1 MRYFVFRK
9 EAVNN
14 ASTTASDSGVGM
26 SVMAI
31 PADSVAYL
39 SAESGKIFIVFND
52 ATLYQDANLLEG
64 DSLQKSNV
72 TIACEPGNELQL
84 VEDIVS
90 FMAGESRKNIM
101 RFDTVEEKSTFKNAD
116 VTKADNISAVVRTRP
131 MNMQT
136 QKVSNGRSGTYDPVT
151 DTYVTASTIASIDF
165 GDARPFLDYNHSTL
179 TGYANGATVT
189 LWRNSG
195 EGGTSYNL
203 TPHSSGGT
211 PSMVTAANQN
221 NFSTGAVSLLSDEFF
236 ETASSMKAT
245 DEYTIYV
252 VHGSYGTGLISPVY
266 GDAAGET
273 AGFAGEFTEN
283 GEINKAKGVK
293 NKFAVRHSDRTGSV
307 ASVTT
312 STDIVGDGVERPTGY
327 NPCNVSIIRRDRNFN
342 MYLHDRTGEI
352 IAQIPS
358 NASGLTT
365 LPGATDGSLIIERVG
380 STNEVTNV
388 SYKGNLAR
396 FGVIKSDIG
405 TDNAAKLAKDLFD
418 LYTL

>member
-72 TIACEPGNELQL
+72 TIACDPGNELQL

-90 FMAGESRKNIM
+90 FMAGESRKSIM
-101 RFDTVEEKSTFKNAD
+101 KSTFKNAD

-131 MNMQT
+131 INMQT

-165 GDARPFLDYNHSTL
+165 GDARPFLDYNHSTI

-189 LWRNSG
+189 VWRNSG

-211 PSMVTAANQN
+211 PSMLTAANQN
-221 NFSTGAVSLLSDEFF
+221 SFSTGGVQF
-236 ETASSMKAT
+236 AS
-245 DEYTIYV
+245 
-252 VHGSYGTGLISPVY
+252 
-266 GDAAGET
+266 
-273 AGFAGEFTEN
+273 
-283 GEINKAKGVK
+283 
-293 NKFAVRHSDRTGSV
+293 
-307 ASVTT
+307 
-312 STDIVGDGVERPTGY
+312 
-327 NPCNVSIIRRDRNFN
+327 
-342 MYLHDRTGEI
+342 
-352 IAQIPS
+352 
-358 NASGLTT
+358 
-365 LPGATDGSLIIERVG
+365 
-380 STNEVTNV
+380 NE
-388 SYKGNLAR
+388 S
-396 FGVIKSDIG
+396 F
-405 TDNAAKLAKDLFD
+405 
-418 LYTL
+418 

>member
-131 MNMQT
+131 LNMQT

-165 GDARPFLDYNHSTL
+165 GDARPFVDYNHSTL
-179 TGYANGATVT
+179 TGYANGDTVT

-195 EGGTSYNL
+195 EGGTSYDL
-203 TPHSSGGT
+203 TPHASGGT
-211 PSMVTAANQN
+211 PSMVTASNQV
-221 NFSTGAVSLLSDEFF
+221 NFSTGAVQLAVNEFF
-236 ETASSMKAT
+236 ETSSGIKSIL
-245 DEYTIYV
+245 DYTIYV
-252 VHGSYGTGLISPVY
+252 VYGTYGVEKIGPIY
-266 GDAAGET
+266 GDANGET
-273 AGFAGEFTEN
+273 VGFAGAFDSNGQLTE
-283 GEINKAKGVK
+283 ASQTK
-293 NKFAVRHSDRTGSV
+293 NQFSIRPSRREGTV
-307 ASVTT
+307 ASVTAPQN
-312 STDIVGDGVERPTGY
+312 IVGDGVSRPDGY
-327 NPCNVSIIRRDRNFN
+327 NPCNVAIIRRDAKNNIYFQ
-342 MYLHDRTGEI
+342 DRTGEVL
-352 IAQIPS
+352 AQIS
-358 NASGLTT
+358 SKALSSSTA
-365 LPGATDGSLIIERVG
+365 PGSTDGTLLIERVG
-380 STNEVTNV
+380 TTNEITSNAF
-388 SYKGNLAR
+388 KGNLVR